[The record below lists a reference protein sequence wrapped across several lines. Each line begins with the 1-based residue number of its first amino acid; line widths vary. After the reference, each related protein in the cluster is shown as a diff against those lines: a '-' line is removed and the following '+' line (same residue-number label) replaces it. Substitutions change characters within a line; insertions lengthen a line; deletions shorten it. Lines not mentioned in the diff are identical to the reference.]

1 MSFGYNED
9 LLQFIWEH
17 QLYHQKD
24 LHTEEGQPVIII
36 KQGFLNTNSGPD
48 FEQAQVKIGNTTH
61 YGSIEIHLDSKDWHQ
76 HNHEKDISYNTVILH
91 VCNTYSK
98 PAYRQDGTLI
108 PTLVIGKHIDK
119 KSIEKYHLLM
129 ASKPFIPCENQ
140 LAGLSSFDI
149 NSWLDRMLIERLQSR
164 FELFSGYLE
173 DSNHNWNQSFY
184 TAILRSFGLP
194 INTESFEELAQ
205 KLPFELVQKH
215 QLSLFQLEALFFGVS
230 GLLLEN
236 QGDNYYIGLQ
246 NEYFFL
252 KSKYHLA
259 EINSKLKMGRMRP
272 MNLPHVKIAQLAA
285 FFHHVPD
292 FINLVLDL
300 PEASTVKL
308 LLDFSLSDYWQKH
321 YTFNTISKQSSK
333 KISSG
338 FINHLF
344 INAIVPFVF
353 FYQKMKNNNETTI
366 ALDYLDSIPIEKNSI
381 IERWKSI
388 IVINNNACSSQA
400 LLHLYKNY
408 CKQKKCLQC
417 NLGKKLLLKQDATN

>member
-1 MSFGYNED
+1 M
-9 LLQFIWEH
+9 
-17 QLYHQKD
+17 
-24 LHTEEGQPVIII
+24 
-36 KQGFLNTNSGPD
+36 
-48 FEQAQVKIGNTTH
+48 
-61 YGSIEIHLDSKDWHQ
+61 
-76 HNHEKDISYNTVILH
+76 
-91 VCNTYSK
+91 
-98 PAYRQDGTLI
+98 
-108 PTLVIGKHIDK
+108 
-119 KSIEKYHLLM
+119 
-129 ASKPFIPCENQ
+129 
-140 LAGLSSFDI
+140 
-149 NSWLDRMLIERLQSR
+149 
-164 FELFSGYLE
+164 
-173 DSNHNWNQSFY
+173 
-184 TAILRSFGLP
+184 P

-252 KSKYHLA
+252 KSKYNLA

-272 MNLPHVKIAQLAA
+272 INLPHVKIAQLAA

-300 PEASTVKL
+300 PEVSTVKL

-388 IVINNNACSSQA
+388 IVISNNACSSQA